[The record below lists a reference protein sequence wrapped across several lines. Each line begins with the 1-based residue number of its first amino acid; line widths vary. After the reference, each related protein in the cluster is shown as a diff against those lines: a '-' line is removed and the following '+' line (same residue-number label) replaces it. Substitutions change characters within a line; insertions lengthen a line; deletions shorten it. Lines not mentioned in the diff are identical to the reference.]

1 MFGAFFLDCGFRVSE
16 LVALLVEGL
25 LGRAR
30 GSAELS
36 SLSDSLAE
44 SEASSVDS
52 GALERI
58 SNLSLPSWGTDT
70 CL

>member
-1 MFGAFFLDCGFRVSE
+1 MFGAFFLDCWVRESE
-16 LVALLVEGL
+16 LPALLAEGL

-44 SEASSVDS
+44 SASSMDS

>member
-1 MFGAFFLDCGFRVSE
+1 MFGAFFLDCWVRVSE
-16 LVALLVEGL
+16 PTALLAEGL

-44 SEASSVDS
+44 SASSVDS

-58 SNLSLPSWGTDT
+58 SNSSLPS
-70 CL
+70 

>member
-1 MFGAFFLDCGFRVSE
+1 MFGAFFLDCWVRVSE
-16 LVALLVEGL
+16 PTALLAEGL

-30 GSAELS
+30 ESAELS

-44 SEASSVDS
+44 SASSVDS

-58 SNLSLPSWGTDT
+58 SNLSLPS
-70 CL
+70 

>member
-1 MFGAFFLDCGFRVSE
+1 MRVSE
-16 LVALLVEGL
+16 PTALLAEGL

-44 SEASSVDS
+44 SVSSVDS

-58 SNLSLPSWGTDT
+58 SNLSLPS
-70 CL
+70 

>member
-1 MFGAFFLDCGFRVSE
+1 MFGAFFLDCWIRVSE
-16 LVALLVEGL
+16 PTALPAEGL

-44 SEASSVDS
+44 SASSMDS
-52 GALERI
+52 GALERMR
-58 SNLSLPSWGTDT
+58 NLSLPS
-70 CL
+70 

>member
-1 MFGAFFLDCGFRVSE
+1 MFGAFFLDCWVRVSE
-16 LVALLVEGL
+16 PTALLAEGL

-44 SEASSVDS
+44 SASSMDS

>member
-1 MFGAFFLDCGFRVSE
+1 MFGAFFLDCWVRVSE
-16 LVALLVEGL
+16 PTALLAEGL

-44 SEASSVDS
+44 SASSVDS

-58 SNLSLPSWGTDT
+58 SNLSLPS
-70 CL
+70 

>member
-1 MFGAFFLDCGFRVSE
+1 MFGAFFLDCWVRVSE
-16 LVALLVEGL
+16 PTALLAEGL

-44 SEASSVDS
+44 SVSSVDS

-58 SNLSLPSWGTDT
+58 SNLSLPS
-70 CL
+70 